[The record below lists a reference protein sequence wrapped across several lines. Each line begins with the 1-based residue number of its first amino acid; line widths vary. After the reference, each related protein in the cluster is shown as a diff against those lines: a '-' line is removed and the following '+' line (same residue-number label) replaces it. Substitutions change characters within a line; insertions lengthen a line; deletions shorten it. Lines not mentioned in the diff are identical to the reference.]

1 MMAWYGFGLVQLDLG
16 SGAATAGIPNWLV
29 EAIVP
34 VGFGLLALRL
44 AIRAFLPPRSD
55 APALAPELP

>member
-1 MMAWYGFGLVQLDLG
+1 
-16 SGAATAGIPNWLV
+16 
-29 EAIVP
+29 

-44 AIRAFLPPRSD
+44 AVRAFMPPRSD